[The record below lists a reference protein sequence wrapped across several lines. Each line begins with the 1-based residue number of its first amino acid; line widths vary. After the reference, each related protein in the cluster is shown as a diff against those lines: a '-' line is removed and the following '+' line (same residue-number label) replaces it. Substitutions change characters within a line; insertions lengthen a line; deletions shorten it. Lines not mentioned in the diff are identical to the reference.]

1 MGYSDS
7 GSTYNAVPF
16 SSIELLTDLVEDTSK
31 TVLTPTH
38 DTMTSSLRGNLKLK
52 TLPPGAREAYVFK
65 DMTIKPLLSTG
76 VLCDAGCKALYEKNK
91 LTVFFKDRV
100 VLTGYGTRP
109 PMDCGWWI

>member
-1 MGYSDS
+1 MS
-7 GSTYNAVPF
+7 
-16 SSIELLTDLVEDTSK
+16 
-31 TVLTPTH
+31 
-38 DTMTSSLRGNLKLK
+38 SSLRGKLKLK

-100 VLTGYGTRP
+100 VLTGYRDPSTDGLWMVDLDPKIGRANAVYP
-109 PMDCGWWI
+109 QA